1 MYERSAYDGV
11 EYIIEL
17 LGFAL
22 EYGADQLPNQKLYNL
37 GESRT
42 LWVALQWH
50 TAPELAIDY
59 GISLRLH
66 DSEGVGVYQEDAV
79 LWKPH
84 HTYTGNRGPS
94 ELFDTLTQVKLP
106 ADLPHGDYELR
117 LIVYDAETLK
127 PTVELGVWVPEVGLA
142 RLRLASDQ

>member
-1 MYERSAYDGV
+1 M
-11 EYIIEL
+11 
-17 LGFAL
+17 
-22 EYGADQLPNQKLYNL
+22 
-37 GESRT
+37 
-42 LWVALQWH
+42 ALQWH

-66 DSEGVGVYQEDAV
+66 DSEGVGVFQRDAV

-84 HTYTGNRGPS
+84 HTYTGNKGPS
-94 ELFDTLTQVKLP
+94 ELFETLTQLKLP

-117 LIVYDAETLK
+117 LIVYDAETMK
-127 PTVELGVWVPEVGLA
+127 PTVELGVWEPEVGLA